1 MTTFANGWWIMSM
14 SAVDFGVKCLLVSNK
29 LPASEQ
35 RTSEQVSD
43 GQTDRQT
50 DGQMVGDWWN
60 AMLLSG
66 SVHFCIRKPIK
77 LQITILFH
85 CNAVMTNE

>member
-1 MTTFANGWWIMSM
+1 MSM

-50 DGQMVGDWWN
+50 DGQMVGD
-60 AMLLSG
+60 
-66 SVHFCIRKPIK
+66 
-77 LQITILFH
+77 
-85 CNAVMTNE
+85 